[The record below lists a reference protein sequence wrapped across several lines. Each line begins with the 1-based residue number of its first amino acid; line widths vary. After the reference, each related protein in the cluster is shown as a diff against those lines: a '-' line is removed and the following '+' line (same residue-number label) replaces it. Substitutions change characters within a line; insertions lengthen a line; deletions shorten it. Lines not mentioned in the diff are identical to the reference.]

1 MPITSKTKP
10 PSSHFKQD
18 DLLRRNSQ
26 KYDDLMKQR
35 RDELRRKRGALE
47 LNSDLEL
54 DDNFRVPQEA
64 RAELPGGI
72 GASHE
77 VGAFKSKH
85 HN

>member
-1 MPITSKTKP
+1 
-10 PSSHFKQD
+10 
-18 DLLRRNSQ
+18 
-26 KYDDLMKQR
+26 MKSR
-35 RDELRRKRGALE
+35 RDELRRKRGALDM
-47 LNSDLEL
+47 NSDLEL

-85 HN
+85 HNQIKRQEREAKE